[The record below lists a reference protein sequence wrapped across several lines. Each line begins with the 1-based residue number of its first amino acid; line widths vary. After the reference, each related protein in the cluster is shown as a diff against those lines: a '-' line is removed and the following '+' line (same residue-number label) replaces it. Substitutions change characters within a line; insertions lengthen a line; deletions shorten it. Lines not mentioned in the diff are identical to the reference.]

1 MSDMKHTR
9 IAATVA
15 IVMALSMTSSS
26 ADTIVKRSLGL
37 EAARKMVAAAVAEA
51 QRNNW
56 PSTIAVVDESGEL
69 LVIERM
75 DEARLAGLS
84 LAAGKARSAAF
95 FRHPTKMLEDTIN
108 GGRTAQL
115 TVPDMVQMEGG
126 LPIIADGQV
135 VGAIGVSGETKE
147 HDTLIAQVATNIKP

>member
-1 MSDMKHTR
+1 MSDMKCTW
-9 IAATVA
+9 IAAMVA
-15 IVMALSMTSSS
+15 IAMAFSMTCSS
-26 ADTIVKRSLGL
+26 ADTIVKRSLSL

-75 DEARLAGLS
+75 DGARLAGLN

-95 FRHPTKMLEDTIN
+95 FRHPTKTLEETIN
-108 GGRTAQL
+108 GGRMAQL

-126 LPIIADGQV
+126 LPIIADGQL

-147 HDTLIAQVATNIKP
+147 HDTLIAQAAADIKP